1 MILQE
6 IEQEIAKLPL
16 CERAAL
22 AKHLI
27 ESLEENSD
35 DCNQDEIEKE
45 WMEVAEQR
53 LDELENGRAEVI
65 PVADAMKRIQDIFS

>member
-1 MILQE
+1 MVLQE
-6 IEQEIAKLPL
+6 IEQEIANLSL
-16 CERAAL
+16 YERAAL

-27 ESLEENSD
+27 ESLEDISD
-35 DCNQDEIEKE
+35 DCNQEEIEKE
-45 WMEVAEQR
+45 WVEVAEQR

>member
-16 CERAAL
+16 SERAAL

-27 ESLEENSD
+27 ESLEDVYDE
-35 DCNQDEIEKE
+35 CNQDEIEKE

-53 LDELENGRAEVI
+53 LDDLESGCSEVI
-65 PVADAMKRIQDIFS
+65 PVADAIKRVQDILS